1 MFQNI
6 GKASEFCED
15 NGTLIQTRYS
25 SIVENISK
33 MLKDAA
39 DFLKSYTLL
48 IPPVKQTF

>member
-25 SIVENISK
+25 SVVENISK

-39 DFLKSYTLL
+39 DFLKSYTFL